1 MRYVSDLKPLDES
14 QWLGFEEKLVGNF
27 LGIAG
32 DPDPSNND
40 RIKITKKKKKKT
52 LYK

>member
-1 MRYVSDLKPLDES
+1 MRHVSDLKPLDES

-32 DPDPSNND
+32 DPDPQD
-40 RIKITKKKKKKT
+40 WAIYIYIYKT
-52 LYK
+52 IISIYSC